1 MMQKKIIQIKKACEF
16 CRDKNK
22 IIDYKNVKILQKYIS
37 LYGKIES
44 RSRTGVCA
52 KHQRQVANA
61 IKRARQ
67 VALLPFTSR

>member
-1 MMQKKIIQIKKACEF
+1 MQKKIIQIKRVCEF

-22 IIDYKNVKILQKYIS
+22 TIDYKNVKVLQKYIS

-44 RSRTGVCA
+44 RGRTGACA
-52 KHQRQVANA
+52 KHQRQIATA